1 MGQWVY
7 GIQVFISSAAAS
19 SVQHLS
25 VTPGKADGEF
35 GAIPELC
42 MIFASCSSGNMLFKL
57 ILILGVF
64 KF

>member
-1 MGQWVY
+1 MAYRYSFLPQ
-7 GIQVFISSAAAS
+7 QPL
-19 SVQHLS
+19 QHLS
-25 VTPGKADGEF
+25 ITPGKADGEF

-42 MIFASCSSGNMLFKL
+42 MIFASCGSGNMLFKL